1 MLQYII
7 ILGIL
12 LSTQTLFA
20 QTSFDELSKERT
32 ALLEMYEVK
41 PKKAILTKID
51 RVEEKVLTEIK
62 TKGYP
67 VVVHTAIALDVQDK
81 AYPLKGNTIA
91 TLEDQQTVLLL
102 GKDAYGYY
110 KIKVNEQI
118 GYVYNLQTTPTLD
131 NYPLSL
137 IDEGLEEQK
146 AMDALT
152 KVPSA
157 FRVRYECPSVVC
169 GSNTHAGEACK
180 VQTRNCSGRCHL
192 H

>member
-1 MLQYII
+1 MLRYII
-7 ILGIL
+7 ILAFL
-12 LSTQTLFA
+12 LSAPSLFA
-20 QTSFDELSKERT
+20 QTSFEALSKERT

-51 RVEEKVLTEIK
+51 RLDEEILTEIK
-62 TKGYP
+62 TNGYP
-67 VVVHTAIALDVQDK
+67 VVVNTAIALDVQDK

-102 GKDAYGYY
+102 DKDAYGYC
-110 KIKVNEQI
+110 KIKVNDQI
-118 GYVYNLQTTPTLD
+118 GYVYNLQTAPTVN

-137 IDEGLEEQK
+137 IEEGLAEQK
-146 AMDALT
+146 AMDDLT
-152 KVPSA
+152 KAPSA
-157 FRVRYECPSVVC
+157 FRVRYECPSVQC

-180 VQTRNCSGRCHL
+180 VQTRNCTGRCHL